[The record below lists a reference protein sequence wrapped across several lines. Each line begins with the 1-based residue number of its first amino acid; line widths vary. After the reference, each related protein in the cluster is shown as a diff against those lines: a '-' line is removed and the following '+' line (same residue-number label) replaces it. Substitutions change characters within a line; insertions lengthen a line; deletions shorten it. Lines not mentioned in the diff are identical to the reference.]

1 MAIRIG
7 PIIAEHWVLHCVSGH
22 DCFRLIGLPD
32 LSVFQTLVVP
42 VHSEIAFVKEAAI
55 HFSVLE
61 YSLAWDE
68 SSANRAEHTLDRQLL
83 IKALLF
89 LWVMLSVVADL
100 NVLVSVDKALEKRKL
115 IFFELI
121 FVVSVSHP

>member
-42 VHSEIAFVKEAAI
+42 VHSEVAFVKEAAI
-55 HFSVLE
+55 YFSILK
-61 YSLAWDE
+61 YSLAWDK
-68 SSANRAEHTLDRQLL
+68 SGANRAEHTLYRQQL
-83 IKALLF
+83 ISTLLF
-89 LWVMLSVVADL
+89 FRIMLSVVADL
-100 NVLVSVDKALEKRKL
+100 YVFVRVYKALEKRQI